1 MTEPKFL
8 TAEEVFDRYRG
19 AISVATLRNWRSL
32 RIGPPFVK
40 LGKTVLYPVEHL
52 DRWDHQNFVTCHAQK
67 SGSRIDGDKQ

>member
-1 MTEPKFL
+1 MTELKFL

-52 DRWDHQNFVTCHAQK
+52 DRWDQQNFVTCQAQK
-67 SGSRIDGDKQ
+67 SGRRIDGDAQ